1 MCCGDIEFRTSLSA
15 VRQNVSEKFSSV
27 SARGHV
33 QMCKGNYARIITLR
47 GSWIGAV
54 TVVIIVPTSSVL
66 PTSDRKCFN
75 WFLACAG

>member
-1 MCCGDIEFRTSLSA
+1 MCCGDIEFRTSLPA
-15 VRQNVSEKFSSV
+15 VRQNVPVKFSSV
-27 SARGHV
+27 SARGRV

-47 GSWIGAV
+47 GSWIG
-54 TVVIIVPTSSVL
+54 VVIIGPTSSVL